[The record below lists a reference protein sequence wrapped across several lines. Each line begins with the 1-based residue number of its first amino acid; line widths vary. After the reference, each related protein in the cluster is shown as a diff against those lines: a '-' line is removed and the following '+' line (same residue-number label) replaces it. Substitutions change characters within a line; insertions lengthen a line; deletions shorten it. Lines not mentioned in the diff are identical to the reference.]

1 MYFNRFNIR
10 KMNKYIFV
18 FAVLMIIASTR
29 AEDPSPAQIEQDLKQ
44 LQTYFD
50 SWKAALVACAE
61 ATYCPEAL
69 NLQITLDA
77 LILRMYPEA

>member
-1 MYFNRFNIR
+1 
-10 KMNKYIFV
+10 
-18 FAVLMIIASTR
+18 MIIASTR
-29 AEDPSPAQIEQDLKQ
+29 AEDPSPTQIEHDLKQ

-50 SWKAALVACAE
+50 SWKAALVACRDGE